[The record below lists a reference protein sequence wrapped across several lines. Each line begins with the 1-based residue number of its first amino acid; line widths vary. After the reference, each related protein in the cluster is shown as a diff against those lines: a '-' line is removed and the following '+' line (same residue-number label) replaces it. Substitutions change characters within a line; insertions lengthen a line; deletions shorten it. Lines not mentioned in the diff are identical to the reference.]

1 MKVKF
6 GAIFIALIVLIPI
19 FSIFF
24 EIALGDYSL
33 LEHFFKYLFMRY
45 IQGTFAVAAGVLAL
59 SLVIAVVSAWLAATI
74 ASRSQNSLNMP
85 SSFRLRFL
93 LIYLAFATSGLWITA
108 DIFIKFSALG

>member
-59 SLVIAVVSAWLAATI
+59 SLAIAVVSAWLVA
-74 ASRSQNSLNMP
+74 NY
-85 SSFRLRFL
+85 RFAL
-93 LIYLAFATSGLWITA
+93 SNFFEYALILPFAI
-108 DIFIKFSALG
+108 

>member
-59 SLVIAVVSAWLAATI
+59 SLVIAVVSAWLVAMMLPS
-74 ASRSQNSLNMP
+74 ASPVSVAWPRRRVAM
-85 SSFRLRFL
+85 
-93 LIYLAFATSGLWITA
+93 
-108 DIFIKFSALG
+108 

>member
-33 LEHFFKYLFMRY
+33 LEHFFRYLFMRY

-59 SLVIAVVSAWLAATI
+59 SLVIAVVSAWLVANYRFALSNFFEYAIKKT
-74 ASRSQNSLNMP
+74 ASLV
-85 SSFRLRFL
+85 
-93 LIYLAFATSGLWITA
+93 
-108 DIFIKFSALG
+108 